1 MGNKIKIEKQG
12 GNTEFILDFIPF
24 FNRLYSNF
32 SQKAA
37 SLINSKRNR
46 IIICICLKPCNLNE
60 AGRICFT
67 PFAKMSRKI
76 NFPM

>member
-1 MGNKIKIEKQG
+1 MGNKIVIEKHG
-12 GNTEFILDFIPF
+12 ANSEFIVDFIPF
-24 FNRLYSNF
+24 FNHLYSNF
-32 SQKAA
+32 PQKAA

-46 IIICICLKPCNLNE
+46 NAIRICLKRCNLNE
-60 AGRICFT
+60 AGGICFA